1 MLTNIEANLK
11 PVAGPTASLH
21 FYFEKNKEG
30 ELVQKQSRHEMAAR
44 DAMNGDWQSQCS
56 SNVVRARH
64 LLENGLYTDC
74 EFLVG
79 GEYQKQVKRLSHLP

>member
-1 MLTNIEANLK
+1 
-11 PVAGPTASLH
+11 
-21 FYFEKNKEG
+21 
-30 ELVQKQSRHEMAAR
+30 MAAR